1 LITSGREKAAV
12 WSVENDDSEDMAP
25 KEEIVL
31 DQLTFVKFVNFS
43 GTWCQLRLLSFFL
56 DKSPVLHQLVLV
68 TPEGE
73 GALGDDRLKVIHER
87 VAALEKAS
95 SEASITVCRPKE
107 DDTPNHPHTRYFHE
121 EYETM

>member
-1 LITSGREKAAV
+1 M

-56 DKSPVLHQLVLV
+56 DKSISWCWSRRKGREL
-68 TPEGE
+68 
-73 GALGDDRLKVIHER
+73 
-87 VAALEKAS
+87 
-95 SEASITVCRPKE
+95 
-107 DDTPNHPHTRYFHE
+107 
-121 EYETM
+121 